1 MLHPDVPERLRG
13 TYLGL
18 VSDPILEHLLGLGV
32 TAVELLPVHHV
43 AHERRLMEQGL
54 INYWGYS
61 SIGYFAPD
69 VRLASGAV
77 QHGEHVA
84 EFKSMVRKFHDAGIE
99 VILERGLQS
108 HRRR

>member
-1 MLHPDVPERLRG
+1 M
-13 TYLGL
+13 
-18 VSDPILEHLLGLGV
+18 SDPIFEHLLGFLGV

-43 AHERRLMEQGL
+43 AHERGWLMEQGL

-61 SIGYFAPD
+61 SIGYFAPSAGS
-69 VRLASGAV
+69 VLRAEGY

-99 VILERGLQS
+99 VILDVVYNQ